1 MALACAGYEKEVL
14 AVHARLISLSLSVS
28 LVINLLVFSCLINGK
43 LFSFVHHFTQID
55 IFSKSK
61 SEKMPTMVQLITA
74 ICLRVDSTNLE
85 VLGDLFKRDFF
96 VIT

>member
-14 AVHARLISLSLSVS
+14 AVHARLISLCLSLSLSLS

-43 LFSFVHHFTQID
+43 LFSFIHHFTQID

-74 ICLRVDSTNLE
+74 ICLRGDLTNLE
-85 VLGDLFKRDFF
+85 VLGYLFK
-96 VIT
+96 